1 MSLMHRSLRMLN
13 QMNFAIFLGLL
24 FVSLTYG
31 YVIQYETD
39 PVLINGSST
48 ELEKMIVASIQAP
61 QSNSRFLENLILTPI
76 QLQSRN
82 PTYQK
87 RNIANLDFTVGSGHL
102 HQRNYLM
109 FQQMLKALN
118 AGNSPSGR

>member
-1 MSLMHRSLRMLN
+1 
-13 QMNFAIFLGLL
+13 
-24 FVSLTYG
+24 
-31 YVIQYETD
+31 
-39 PVLINGSST
+39 
-48 ELEKMIVASIQAP
+48 MIVASIQAP